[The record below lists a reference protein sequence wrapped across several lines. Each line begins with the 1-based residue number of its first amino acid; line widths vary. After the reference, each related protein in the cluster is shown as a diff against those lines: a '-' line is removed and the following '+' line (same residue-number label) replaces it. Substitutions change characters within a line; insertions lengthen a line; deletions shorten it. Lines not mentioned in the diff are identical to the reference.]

1 MDEGKISLNSEAT
14 LNVAETKCECP
25 WSIHLLSGSIN
36 HLHVVYI
43 DFDQHIQPSQYC

>member
-25 WSIHLLSGSIN
+25 WSTPPPFW
-36 HLHVVYI
+36 
-43 DFDQHIQPSQYC
+43 FDQSLTCRLYRL